1 MEHAELIS
9 KAFGDVKKALF
20 GFSNFPTWIKL
31 FLLLLVPAILGGVAA
46 TIILQLIVKPIL
58 VSFFVNDNY
67 GFTEAGIS
75 HILQFCAV
83 VFAFLCLFIV
93 PLFQGFLY
101 RLIRSDSFPTIGN
114 GFGLFFSGWRVN
126 IVCLFYAIP
135 MIIIYAIFACLYF
148 FAAGKVSGITTL
160 VVGGAS
166 IGNIVIFFIYLALQF
181 VTFIAVAL
189 FAIISLVHV
198 ARGASYKDAFRFRNT
213 AKIIKE
219 IGWYN
224 YILCVVICAIFVLI
238 LTVIFLGIAVGFT
251 GNLVG
256 SAIVVMIYLF
266 LLIPIAIFC
275 CRYLTQVHDLG
286 TAPKEEDLEE
296 FDDF

>member
-9 KAFGDVKKALF
+9 KAFGDVKKSLF
-20 GFSNFPTWIKL
+20 GFSTFPTWIKL
-31 FLLLLVPAILGGVAA
+31 FLLILVPVIIGGIAA

-58 VSFFVNDNY
+58 VAFFVNDNY
-67 GFTEAGIS
+67 GFTEAGLT
-75 HILQFCAV
+75 HTLQFFAIL
-83 VFAFLCLFIV
+83 FAFLCLFIV
-93 PLFQGFLY
+93 PLFQGFMY
-101 RLIRSDSFPTIGN
+101 RLIRSDAFPKIGN

-135 MIIIYAIFACLYF
+135 MLIIYALFGLLYY
-148 FAAGKVSGITTL
+148 FAAGKVSAISTF
-160 VVGGAS
+160 VIGGNS
-166 IGNIVIFFIYLALQF
+166 IGNIVVFIIYLALQF
-181 VTFIAVAL
+181 ITFIAVSL

-238 LTVIFLGIAVGFT
+238 LTVIFLGIAMGFT
-251 GNLVG
+251 GNLLANV
-256 SAIVVMIYLF
+256 IVVFIYLF
-266 LLIPIAIFC
+266 LLIPIATFC
-275 CRYLTQVHDLG
+275 CRYLTLVHDVG
-286 TAPKEEDLEE
+286 TAPKEEDVED
-296 FDDF
+296 FDNF